1 MHLTKVAF
9 LFKELVDDS
18 QHRASSSNLLVAH
31 VLKEKSERRSYPKKP
46 FGSDYKRVS
55 AILTKIRH
63 MKKKFKITSKIYKN
77 YLKVLILGL
86 ALGTCFFQKSLSVI

>member
-46 FGSDYKRVS
+46 FESDYKRVS

-63 MKKKFKITSKIYKN
+63 MKKNLKSLLKFKKT
-77 YLKVLILGL
+77 
-86 ALGTCFFQKSLSVI
+86 T